1 MIHDHVHER
10 LAGLGILVVQNLS
23 GDLDQ
28 VGVKVALVPL
38 LEHVADLLGVHA
50 ESTAK
55 NVVRF
60 ADHLHIRILDAV
72 MHHLDEVAG
81 AIGTD
86 VGHARLAVHLGGD
99 GFQNRPQ
106 GLPGFHGAA
115 GHQGRAVE
123 RALLAAGHAAAH
135 EVEALSTYFLLTLDG
150 VLEERV
156 ATVDDDVARFEHL
169 FQLRDGRVGRSTG
182 LDHDDGGTRT
192 LQGRGEFLERLGRH
206 KVAFG
211 AMLVHELLGTRVV
224 TVEQRHRIAMV
235 RQITRQIGAHRG
247 QSDHT
252 NVCCSFGH
260 VPCLSFLSFGC
271 PIVITRVTDRRG
283 EAGSHSRDV

>member
-1 MIHDHVHER
+1 
-10 LAGLGILVVQNLS
+10 
-23 GDLDQ
+23 
-28 VGVKVALVPL
+28 
-38 LEHVADLLGVHA
+38 
-50 ESTAK
+50 
-55 NVVRF
+55 
-60 ADHLHIRILDAV
+60 

-123 RALLAAGHAAAH
+123 RALLAAGYAAAH
-135 EVEALSTYFLLTLDG
+135 EVESFGAHVLLALDG

-156 ATVDDDVARFEHL
+156 AAVDDDVSRLEHL
-169 FQLRDGRVGRSTG
+169 FQLRDGRVGRGTG
-182 LDHDDGGTRT
+182 LDHDDGGART
-192 LQGRGEFLERLGRH
+192 FQRRGEFLERLGRH

>member
-28 VGVKVALVPL
+28 VGVKVALVPFS
-38 LEHVADLLGVHA
+38 EHVANLLGIHA
-50 ESTAK
+50 ESTAQ
-55 NVVRF
+55 NVIRLTN
-60 ADHLHIRILDAV
+60 HLHIRILDAV

-123 RALLAAGHAAAH
+123 RALLAAGYAAAH
-135 EVEALSTYFLLTLDG
+135 EVEALSAYFLLTLDG
-150 VLEERV
+150 VLEEGV
-156 ATVDDDVARFEHL
+156 ATVDDDVSRLEHL
-169 FQLRDGRVGRSTG
+169 FQLRDGRVGRGTG
-182 LDHDDGGTRT
+182 LDHDDGGART
-192 LQGRGEFLERLGRH
+192 LQRRGEFLERLGRH

-224 TVEQRHRIAMV
+224 TVEQRHRVAMV
-235 RQITRQIGAHRG
+235 RQVTRQIGAHRG

-260 VPCLSFLSFGC
+260 VPCLSFDC
-271 PIVITRVTDRRG
+271 PIVITHVTKQRISG
-283 EAGSHSRDV
+283 GNHSFNA